1 MSDYREIVQAALDQH
16 EPRPVGDPLYAPY
29 WARGAYA
36 AKAGTSYTM
45 ADGTKLV
52 GGRIVVLG
60 SASGPLELSKYRP
73 QPEKAAEVPRKPA
86 ARVLDVVGQ
95 LLQEHRTP
103 EQRQKLCR
111 KHGIDWSIVATA
123 PNPGVGTMRLANALR
138 KILG

>member
-1 MSDYREIVQAALDQH
+1 MNHREQVQAALDQH

-60 SASGPLELSKYRP
+60 SASRPEELPKYRP
-73 QPEKAAEVPRKPA
+73 QPEKATEVPRKPA
-86 ARVLDVVGQ
+86 ARVLDRVGQ

-103 EQRQKLCR
+103 EARQALCR
-111 KHGIDWSIVATA
+111 RHGIEWSIVTTA

-138 KILG
+138 RIIG

>member
-1 MSDYREIVQAALDQH
+1 MNHHEQVQAALDQH
-16 EPRPVGDPLYAPY
+16 EPRPVGDPLYVPY
-29 WARGAYA
+29 WARGEYA

-45 ADGTKLV
+45 ADGTKLA

-60 SASGPLELSKYRP
+60 IASRPEELPKYRP
-73 QPEKAAEVPRKPA
+73 QPEKVTEVPRKPT

-103 EQRQKLCR
+103 EARQALCR
-111 KHGIDWSIVATA
+111 KHGIEWSIVATA

-138 KILG
+138 RIIG